1 MSPPPHGHLLIEA
14 VRRRWRLWWRAE
26 AGTVSAFVVV
36 LLIGLFALAG
46 LGLDGG
52 LALAAKV
59 RATGHAESAARAGA
73 QAIDL
78 AVYRATGQL
87 RLVPAQADALAH
99 GYLAEIGATGAVTVT
114 GDTVTVTVTTTQ
126 PTQLLSL
133 IGVREIGAHGSGS
146 AHPQRGVMTL
156 DP

>member
-1 MSPPPHGHLLIEA
+1 M
-14 VRRRWRLWWRAE
+14 WWRADD
-26 AGTVSAFVVV
+26 GQVSAFVVV
-36 LLIGLFALAG
+36 LLTGILALAG

-59 RATGHAESAARAGA
+59 RVTGQAESAARAGA

-78 AVYRATGQL
+78 GLYRATGRL
-87 RLVPAQADALAH
+87 RLLPVEADALAR
-99 GYLAEIGATGAVTVT
+99 GYLASVGATGTGTVTVA

-133 IGVREIGAHGSGS
+133 IGVREIRAHATGS
-146 AHPQRGVMTL
+146 AHPQLGVSGIE
-156 DP
+156 P

>member
-1 MSPPPHGHLLIEA
+1 MRPPECA
-14 VRRRWRLWWRAE
+14 WRGWWRAE
-26 AGTVSAFVVV
+26 EGRVSAFVVV
-36 LLIGLFALAG
+36 LLIGLLALAG

-59 RATGHAESAARAGA
+59 RVTGEAESAARAGA

-78 AVYRATGQL
+78 AAYRATGQL
-87 RLVPAQADALAH
+87 RLLPLRADALAR
-99 GYLAEIGATGAVTVT
+99 GYLSGIGATGTVTVT

-133 IGVREIGAHGSGS
+133 IGIRSIGAHGSGS
-146 AHPQRGVMTL
+146 AHPQRGVTGIE
-156 DP
+156 P